1 MSLVLWLLMAATVG
15 FVATGLFDNEDD
27 ATGSSDEPAPDAPP
41 NTPTADESEQA
52 LLTLVTDGLQATGG
66 DGEEVY
72 ILDPAVA
79 GTYTTNI
86 NAGGGDDSIDLG
98 DTWLRGGAYLS
109 EGQIDGGAG
118 NDVIMA
124 AGGGSTITGGAGDD
138 TIAGWFLGSSITG
151 GEGDDSINVLSW
163 WGDATTVDGGAGNDT
178 LDGTLSDNI
187 RLWGGEGDD
196 IIMTAGVSY
205 DGTNFYIVANGG
217 EGDDTLTHDV
227 EVFPLP
233 SMDEVPLTY
242 GPRMTGGAGA
252 DSFEFVLT
260 SDSGSFAPDPN
271 EPSIY
276 INDAARIFDFERGV
290 DTLSIDLSELD
301 SRYVVESGEL
311 RDNTAR
317 DWTVLTLRLTSDT
330 LPTQLVRFTV
340 SPSGLSWSDVT
351 FIGDAPA
358 TLAVA

>member
-41 NTPTADESEQA
+41 NAPTGNESEQA

-98 DTWLRGGAYLS
+98 ETWVRGGAYLS

-124 AGGGSTITGGAGDD
+124 VGGGSTITGGAGDD

-178 LDGTLSDNI
+178 LDGTSSDNI
-187 RLWGGEGDD
+187 RLWGGAGDD
-196 IIMTAGVSY
+196 VIMTAGVSD

-242 GPRMTGGAGA
+242 GPLMVGGSGA

-260 SDSGSFAPDPN
+260 SDSGSYTPYPEEPN
-271 EPSIY
+271 IY
-276 INDAARIFDFERGV
+276 INEAARILDFEPGV
-290 DTLSIDLSELD
+290 DTFTIDLSELD
-301 SRYVVESGEL
+301 PRYVVERGTISE
-311 RDNTAR
+311 NTAR
-317 DWTVLTLRLTSDT
+317 GWTVLSLRLTSDT
-330 LPTQLVRFTV
+330 LPTQIVRITV
-340 SPSGLSWSDVT
+340 SPTGLSWGDVT
-351 FIGDAPA
+351 FIGDPPA
-358 TLAVA
+358 SLLVA